1 MAKPPLVLLGSA
13 SGISAF
19 GMAVL
24 VPNLDLIGRVY
35 GATPAITQFLVT
47 AYTFGLALAQPVQG
61 LLADRFGRR
70 PVLLGGIA
78 VFVGAS
84 LFCAYAQNLGSLI
97 GGRFMQALGI
107 SVGTVVSRAVV
118 RDLCDAEGTARAL
131 SVIAAA
137 LGIAP
142 VVAPVIGGILGA
154 ELGWRWIFV
163 ATALIGAVVLAAVAL
178 RLPETLPK
186 SARTNFGLGTSRQD
200 FAALLHSRS
209 FVGFT
214 LIYGFVSS
222 AFFVFLSVGAT
233 IFAGELGIGQRNFGL
248 IWGAMALCYVIGA
261 GVTNPL
267 IGRFGFRA
275 LAKTSIGALV
285 LATLLLPL
293 SLVVGGVTLASLLAP
308 LGLIMMLSGIV
319 SPLAMAGAI
328 SNHPD
333 RAGAAS
339 GLSSSLGIGMT
350 IFFAVGSGIAY
361 QGHALVTALL
371 IAIAGV
377 AAGVSLLLALA
388 PDPRQTRSLL

>member
-35 GATPAITQFLVT
+35 GATPAVTQFLVT
-47 AYTFGLALAQPVQG
+47 AYTLGLAVAQPVQG

-78 VFVGAS
+78 VFVAAS
-84 LFCAYAQNLGSLI
+84 LFCAVAQNLGSLI

-142 VVAPVIGGILGA
+142 VVAPVIGGIIGA
-154 ELGWRWIFV
+154 EFGWRWIFV
-163 ATALIGAVVLAAVAL
+163 ATALIGAIVLLAVAL
-178 RLPETLPK
+178 RLPETLAAE
-186 SARTNFGLGTSRQD
+186 ARATLHVGDHRSNFAKLLRSRP
-200 FAALLHSRS
+200 

-214 LIYGFVSS
+214 LVYGFVSS

-233 IFAGELGIGQRNFGL
+233 IFAEELGIGQRHFGL

-261 GVTNPL
+261 AIANPL
-267 IGRFGFRA
+267 IGRFGFRS
-275 LAKTSIGALV
+275 LAVVSVTG
-285 LATLLLPL
+285 LACGTLALPL
-293 SLVVGGVTLASLLAP
+293 SLFLGGVSLPTLLIP
-308 LGLIMMLSGIV
+308 LGVIMLLSGIV
-319 SPLAMAGAI
+319 SPLALAGAI

-333 RAGAAS
+333 SAGAAS

-350 IFFAVGSGIAY
+350 IFFAIASGVSY

-371 IAIAGV
+371 IALAGA
-377 AAGVSLLLALA
+377 AAGLSLLLALT
-388 PDPRQTRSLL
+388 PETRRARSH